1 MTLKVLNAQ
10 QLPTA
15 LEDSQ
20 LKNRDKGVLST
31 LVLPLLVKRLQR
43 II

>member
-15 LEDSQ
+15 LEDSR
-20 LKNRDKGVLST
+20 LKNRDKGVLYG
-31 LVLPLLVKRLQR
+31 KDKA
-43 II
+43 